1 MILLTPL
8 FLWSQ
13 DDGTRCYSREQ
24 REVIAS
30 HNIQRLQCFEELEI
44 TDSLI
49 ESYEGSIAYHDL
61 QLKQLTEANTILI
74 NNTDSLS
81 SIVTQRDIKIK
92 KLKNRK
98 NVFKL
103 LFAAETGIL
112 IIILK
117 CLL

>member
-1 MILLTPL
+1 MILWIPL
-8 FLWSQ
+8 YLWSQ
-13 DDGTRCYSREQ
+13 DDGTRCYTREQ

-30 HNIQRLQCFEELEI
+30 HNIERLQCLDELEI
-44 TDSLI
+44 VDSLLKD
-49 ESYEGSIAYHDL
+49 YEGSIAYRDL
-61 QLKQLTEANTILI
+61 QINQLNSANTILI

-81 SIVTQRDIKIK
+81 SVVTQKDIKIK
-92 KLKNRK
+92 KLKRRK
-98 NVFKL
+98 NTFKL